1 MSDLTNTEKR
11 SLERMLDMGSGYV
24 LNFSNRTFDEFVTDS
39 VGKSIY
45 DSKYDYGSGSKAN
58 RLRGF
63 WTIEPNH
70 IVGKLL
76 EDLIVYSAEMYS
88 PPDAALLETGKRIA
102 HRLLQSAPVPEI
114 GAITPNTTERDFAT
128 LAKSVREAIDKNEP
142 ESGLDRLHTFVV
154 RYMKVLCEKHGIA
167 TDRDKPLHSMVGEYV
182 KCLRQKNLIESEMT
196 ERILKS
202 TISTLEAFNR
212 VRNDHSFAHDNPV
225 LNYEES
231 LLIYN
236 HVTSSVRFLE
246 AVERQKAP
254 APVKEELDFV
264 EDDSL
269 PF

>member
-1 MSDLTNTEKR
+1 
-11 SLERMLDMGSGYV
+11 MLDMGSGYV

-45 DSKYDYGSGSKAN
+45 DSKYDHGSGSKAN

-63 WTIEPNH
+63 WGVEPNH

-76 EDLIVYSAEMYS
+76 KDLIVYAAEMCS
-88 PPDAALLETGKRIA
+88 PPDTTLLESGKRIA
-102 HRLLQSAPVPEI
+102 HRLLQGAPVPEI
-114 GAITPNTTERDFAT
+114 GAITPNSAERDFAT
-128 LAKSVREAIDKNEP
+128 LAKSVREAIEKNEP
-142 ESGLDRLHTFVV
+142 EAGLDRLHTFVV
-154 RYMKVLCEKHGIA
+154 RYIKVLCEKHGIA
-167 TDRDKPLHSMVGEYV
+167 TNRDKPLHSMVGEYV

-236 HVTSSVRFLE
+236 HITSSIRFLE
-246 AVERQKAP
+246 AVERQKTP
-254 APVKEELDFV
+254 TPVKEELNLV
-264 EDDSL
+264 EDDLL

>member
-11 SLERMLDMGSGYV
+11 SLERMLGMGSGYV
-24 LNFSNRTFDEFVTDS
+24 LDFSNRTFDEFIMDS

-63 WTIEPNH
+63 WAVESNH
-70 IVGKLL
+70 IVGRLL
-76 EDLIVYSAEMYS
+76 EDLITYAAEVYS
-88 PPDAALLETGKRIA
+88 PPDAVLLENGGRIA
-102 HRLLQSAPVPEI
+102 HRLSQSAPVPEI
-114 GAITPNTTERDFAT
+114 GAIAPNTTERDFAT
-128 LAKSVREAIDKNEP
+128 LAKSVREAIEKDEP
-142 ESGLDRLHTFVV
+142 ETGLDRLHTFVV
-154 RYMKVLCEKHGIA
+154 RYMKVLCETHGIA

-182 KCLRQKNLIESEMT
+182 KCLRQENRVESEMT

-212 VRNDHSFAHDNPV
+212 VRNDHSFAHDNPI

-236 HVTSSVRFLE
+236 HVTSSIRFIDAIE
-246 AVERQKAP
+246 REKAVTSS
-254 APVKEELDFV
+254 KEEESFI
-264 EDDSL
+264 DDDLL
-269 PF
+269 PL